1 MYKNESKM
9 DYLFSGDG
17 GDGGSAVPFACSQ
30 PSLLLSFGSVPTVP
44 FLLLFFPAFSVLVM
58 KH

>member
-9 DYLFSGDG
+9 AYLFSGDG
-17 GDGGSAVPFACSQ
+17 GDGGSAMPFVCSK
-30 PSLLLSFGSVPTVP
+30 PSLLLSFAFVPAVP
-44 FLLLFFPAFSVLVM
+44 LLFLFFHAFSVLVM